1 MNDSFLT
8 TTPCRAASAA
18 FVGLLL
24 LLTPRAAL
32 ADERLHEPPEASS
45 VRPILGARLVG
56 RDTGGGVELDVR
68 AWFPGGV
75 QLGVAIGAY
84 ANERAY
90 LSGQPVLG
98 VAGFTATG
106 LFLAPLVTHAPLT
119 LDLRVESGVAVL
131 DDVGG
136 PGATLVGAPR
146 TAVRQTNEIALVAH
160 ALVGDRWLFRGGALL
175 GVELEIGDDVALAD
189 QTQLL
194 TVGAGYALGDH
205 ALLYGELTGGGS
217 YGFDGDNGKFL
228 FEGAIGVRF
237 PLGNGGSR
245 VAF

>member
-1 MNDSFLT
+1 MSEAPT
-8 TTPCRAASAA
+8 TRTTRAAGAA
-18 FVGLLL
+18 FVLLL
-24 LLTPRAAL
+24 FLDLPRPATAEEARADAA
-32 ADERLHEPPEASS
+32 APTS

-75 QLGVAIGAY
+75 QLGAALGAY

-90 LSGQPVLG
+90 MTGQAVLG
-98 VAGFTATG
+98 VAGFGATG
-106 LFLAPLVTHAPLT
+106 IFMAPLVTHAPIT
-119 LDLRVESGVAVL
+119 LDLRVESGASVL
-131 DDVGG
+131 HDVGG
-136 PGATLVGAPR
+136 RGAELVGAPR
-146 TAVRQTNEIALVAH
+146 TAVRQTNEIGLIAH

-175 GVELEIGDDVALAD
+175 GVDLEIGEAVELAD

-217 YGFDGDNGKFL
+217 YGFDGDNGKFV
-228 FEGAIGVRF
+228 FEGAIGLRF